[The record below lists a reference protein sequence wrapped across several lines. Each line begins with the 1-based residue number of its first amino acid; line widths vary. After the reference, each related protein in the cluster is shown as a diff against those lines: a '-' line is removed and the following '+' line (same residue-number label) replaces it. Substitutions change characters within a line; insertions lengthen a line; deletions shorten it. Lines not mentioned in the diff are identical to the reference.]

1 MRPISLLFIA
11 LLSLALAQTTYTVRP
26 GDTLYR
32 IAVNNNVTLEALQL
46 LNNISDPSQLRVG
59 QVLKIS
65 GKPAQTPL
73 IYRSDLLPPIE
84 RLEWPAQVTQG
95 NIAVLRFKAARAVV
109 GKARFLDYDYD
120 IVGNRVILPVPAL
133 QNPGL
138 YPVNFTLGG
147 QTTQITLK
155 VVAGTF
161 GRFVLQLP
169 PDRAALLVPAKLR
182 AERLKVIGACDPSR
196 AQQWVGNFKKP
207 VNTNRIT
214 DPFGTRRSY
223 DKGKTYS
230 FHEGL
235 DYGVPEG
242 TPVYAPAPG
251 VVVLSQ
257 KLFVRGNGVVID
269 HGAGICSGFWH
280 NSKLIAKVGQRVEA
294 GTLISISGNTGL
306 SNGPHSH
313 FEIRVRGT
321 PTNPAVWYFAAP

>member
-1 MRPISLLFIA
+1 MQRLLIF
-11 LLSLALAQTTYTVRP
+11 LVLFLGLAQAQTTYTVRP

-32 IAVNNNVTLEALQL
+32 IAVNNNLTLEALQL

-65 GKPAQTPL
+65 GKPAAVSLNRRTDLPAPL
-73 IYRSDLLPPIE
+73 QS
-84 RLEWPAQVTQG
+84 LEWPSRVTQG
-95 NIAVLRFKAARAVV
+95 NIAVLRLHSTQPIQ
-109 GKARFLDYDYD
+109 GKVRFLGFDYD
-120 IVGNRVILPVPAL
+120 ITNNRVILPVPAL

-138 YPVNFTLGG
+138 YPVSFSLSGEPV
-147 QTTQITLK
+147 QISLK

-169 PDRAALLVPAKLR
+169 PDREALLVPEKLHN
-182 AERLKVIGACDPSR
+182 ERLKVIGVCDPAR
-196 AQQWVGNFKKP
+196 PQQWTGNFKKP

-242 TPVYAPAPG
+242 TKVYAPAPG
-251 VVVLSQ
+251 VVVLSE
-257 KLFVRGNGVVID
+257 KLYVRGNGVIID
-269 HGAGICSGFWH
+269 HGNGICSGFWH
-280 NSKLIAKVGQRVEA
+280 NSRLIAKVGDRVQA
-294 GTLISISGNTGL
+294 GTLIAISGNTGL

-321 PTNPAVWYFAAP
+321 PTNPAYWYFAAP